1 MAGGTSGYDSGQQ
14 HRIELRVAATCGSG
28 EEMTHGTAYNVIS
41 VIAIAVLG
49 FLLFMA
55 LFQPGLK
62 YRITARTSESLNS
75 PDFFRTLEA
84 LTDSKLEP
92 HTAVEVLPNGDNF
105 YVAELD
111 AIKNAQKNINLEA
124 YIFKH
129 GEIASKLVEALT
141 ERARAG
147 VKVHVLLDGVG
158 SGIATTKNDFKP
170 LTEAGGKMF
179 FYHPLRWYNIAR
191 YNNRTHREILVVDG
205 KTGFVGG
212 AGIADYWWK
221 NTDEKNPRWRD
232 NMFRITGDAVVSLQ
246 GTFIENWLQASE
258 EVLNGIEY
266 FPDDP
271 DDGKVTAL
279 VVNSTP
285 SIGGSTRARILFQTL
300 LASAKKNIQITTP
313 YFMPDESVRKEL
325 INAVKNRGVKVT
337 VLTAGDHND
346 HWLSRTSS
354 RRLYGDLLQAGV
366 KIYEYQP
373 SMIHAKVMVIDGLW
387 SVVGST
393 NFDNRSFGLNDEVN
407 LAGCD
412 EKLASSLDQLFQQDL
427 GRSRVISYQEW
438 KSRPWH
444 EKLREWFGWLLQRQE

>member
-1 MAGGTSGYDSGQQ
+1 M
-14 HRIELRVAATCGSG
+14 
-28 EEMTHGTAYNVIS
+28 MTHGTAYNVIS
-41 VIAIAVLG
+41 VIAIGVLA
-49 FLLFMA
+49 FLLFTA

-62 YRITARTSESLNS
+62 YKITAQTSGSLNS
-75 PDFFRTLEA
+75 PDFLRTLEA

-92 HTAVEVLPNGDNF
+92 HTGVEVLPNGDKF

-129 GEIASKLVEALT
+129 GEIASKLIEALT

-147 VKVHVLLDGVG
+147 VKIHVLLDGVG
-158 SGIATTKNDFKP
+158 SGIATTKHDFKP

-179 FYHPLRWYNIAR
+179 FYHPLRWYNLSR

-221 NTDEKNPRWRD
+221 DKDDNDRRWRD

-246 GTFIENWLQASE
+246 GTFVENWLQASE
-258 EVLNGIEY
+258 EILNGIEY
-266 FPDDP
+266 FPDDA
-271 DDGKVTAL
+271 DTGKVMAL

-285 SIGGSTRARILFQTL
+285 SVGGSTRARILFQTL
-300 LASAKKNIQITTP
+300 LASASKSIQITTP

-325 INAVKNRGVKVT
+325 IKAVKERGVAVT

-373 SMIHAKVMVIDGLW
+373 AMIHAKVMVIDGSW

-412 EKLASSLDQLFQQDL
+412 PRLAGSLDQLFQQDL
-427 GRSRVISYQEW
+427 LQSRAISYEEW

>member
-1 MAGGTSGYDSGQQ
+1 
-14 HRIELRVAATCGSG
+14 
-28 EEMTHGTAYNVIS
+28 MTHGTAYNVLS
-41 VIAIAVLG
+41 VVAIGVLAL
-49 FLLFMA
+49 LLFLA
-55 LFQPGLK
+55 LFAPGLK
-62 YRITARTSESLNS
+62 YRITSPTYESLNS

-92 HTAVEVLPNGDNF
+92 HTSVEVLPNGDRF
-105 YVAELD
+105 YVAELQ
-111 AIKNAQKNINLEA
+111 AIQNAQKNINLEA
-124 YIFKH
+124 YIFKP
-129 GEIASKLVEALT
+129 GDIAQKLVDALT

-158 SGIATTKNDFKP
+158 SGVATTKSYFKK
-170 LTEAGGKMF
+170 LTDAGGKVF
-179 FYHPLRWYNIAR
+179 FYHPLRWYNLSR

-212 AGIADYWWK
+212 AGIADHWWK
-221 NTDEKNPRWRD
+221 DQDKDPRWRD
-232 NMFRITGDAVVSLQ
+232 DMFRITGDAVVSLQ
-246 GTFIENWLQASE
+246 GTFIENWLQGSE
-258 EVLNGIEY
+258 EVLNGVEY
-266 FPDDP
+266 FPDGKDS
-271 DDGKVTAL
+271 GKVTAL

-300 LASAKKNIQITTP
+300 LASARKSIQITTP

-325 INAVKNRGVKVT
+325 IKAIRERGVEVT

-407 LAGCD
+407 LAVRDSGFAAR
-412 EKLASSLDQLFQQDL
+412 LQQDFQRDLAVSKRITLDAWRKRSIFERGPELL
-427 GRSRVISYQEW
+427 GWILE
-438 KSRPWH
+438 
-444 EKLREWFGWLLQRQE
+444 RQQ

>member
-1 MAGGTSGYDSGQQ
+1 
-14 HRIELRVAATCGSG
+14 
-28 EEMTHGTAYNVIS
+28 MTHGTAYNVLS
-41 VIAIAVLG
+41 VVAIAVLG

-75 PDFFRTLEA
+75 PDFLRTLEA

-92 HTAVEVLPNGDNF
+92 HTAVDVLPNGDKF
-105 YVAELD
+105 YVAEIET
-111 AIKNAQKNINLEA
+111 IKNAQKNINLEA
-124 YIFKH
+124 YIFQH
-129 GEIASKLVEALT
+129 GEIATKLIDALT
-141 ERARAG
+141 ERARTG

-158 SGIATTKNDFKP
+158 SGIATTKNDFKE
-170 LTEAGGKMF
+170 LTEAGGKVF
-179 FYHPLRWYNIAR
+179 FYHPLRWYNLSR

-212 AGIADYWWK
+212 AGIADHWWK
-221 NTDEKNPRWRD
+221 SREKDPRWRD

-266 FPDDP
+266 FPD
-271 DDGKVTAL
+271 GANAGAVTAL

-325 INAVKNRGVKVT
+325 INAVKNRGVQVT

-412 EKLASSLDQLFQQDL
+412 E
-427 GRSRVISYQEW
+427 
-438 KSRPWH
+438 
-444 EKLREWFGWLLQRQE
+444 

>member
-1 MAGGTSGYDSGQQ
+1 
-14 HRIELRVAATCGSG
+14 
-28 EEMTHGTAYNVIS
+28 MTHGTAYNVIS
-41 VIAIAVLG
+41 VIAIGVLA
-49 FLLFMA
+49 FLLFTA
-55 LFQPGLK
+55 FFQPGLK
-62 YRITARTSESLNS
+62 YKITAQTSEPLNS
-75 PDFFRTLEA
+75 PAFFRTLEA
-84 LTDSKLEP
+84 LTDSKLEL
-92 HTAVEVLPNGDNF
+92 HTGVEVLPNGDKF

-111 AIKNAQKNINLEA
+111 AIKRAEKNINLEA

-129 GEIASKLVEALT
+129 GEIASKLIDALT

-147 VKVHVLLDGVG
+147 VKVHVLLDGIG
-158 SGIATTKNDFKP
+158 SGLATTKNDFKP
-170 LTEAGGKMF
+170 LTLAGGKMF
-179 FYHPLRWYNIAR
+179 FYHPLRWYNLRR

-221 NTDEKNPRWRD
+221 AKDENNPRWRD
-232 NMFRITGDAVVSLQ
+232 DMFRVTGDAVVSLQ
-246 GTFIENWLQASE
+246 GTFVENWLQASE

-271 DDGKVTAL
+271 DDGKVVAL

-285 SIGGSTRARILFQTL
+285 SVGGSTRARMLFQTL
-300 LASAKKNIQITTP
+300 LASARKSIQITTP
-313 YFMPDESVRKEL
+313 YFMPDESVRNEL
-325 INAVKNRGVKVT
+325 INAIQKRGVEIT

-412 EKLASSLDQLFQQDL
+412 PQLATSLQDLFQQDL
-427 GRSRVISYQEW
+427 SQSRSISYQEW
-438 KSRPWH
+438 KSRPWP